1 MESDFDLLTAV
12 GLVCFVIGFIGVL
25 SGWYSWSRRGRQ
37 LLKDELNAALA
48 MQESLNEKIG
58 DFRQELV
65 DLKNKVR
72 SYEGMCEEKDSHIT
86 KLEIRNKYLEDATD
100 RFMNLCRE
108 LEDKKGAMSKRV
120 DELKKQLSIA
130 RGLATKYKNQ
140 LKKSK
145 PV

>member
-25 SGWYSWSRRGRQ
+25 SGWYSWIREKRKQ
-37 LLKDELNAALA
+37 DELSRELA
-48 MQESLNEKIG
+48 MQYSLNEQLG
-58 DFRQELV
+58 DLRQELV
-65 DLKNKVR
+65 ELKNKVR
-72 SYEGMCEEKDSHIT
+72 SYEGICEEKDSHIT
-86 KLEIRNKYLEDATD
+86 KLEIRNKYLEETTD
-100 RFMNLCRE
+100 RFMNLCSE

-140 LKKSK
+140 LKKRSEI
-145 PV
+145 

>member
-1 MESDFDLLTAV
+1 MERDFDLLTAV

-25 SGWYSWSRRGRQ
+25 SGWYSWIREKRKQ
-37 LLKDELNAALA
+37 DELSRELA
-48 MQESLNEKIG
+48 MQYSLNEQLG
-58 DFRQELV
+58 DLRQELV
-65 DLKNKVR
+65 ELKNKVR
-72 SYEGMCEEKDSHIT
+72 SYEGICEEKDSHIT

-100 RFMNLCRE
+100 RFMNLCSE

-145 PV
+145 PF